1 MQFKTGLIFG
11 LVFGVLFGAVGAA
24 HAADVKPVT
33 PTEYR
38 DAQFISCM
46 AGVSEASV
54 VKNPDKVVGS
64 CLAKAEKKTT
74 AWQERKVKAEAKRVA
89 KAEAK
94 KAKAKAEAKHAAK
107 VKACMTDTECEATD

>member
-11 LVFGVLFGAVGAA
+11 LIFGALFGVGMAQAA
-24 HAADVKPVT
+24 EVKQVT

-38 DAQFISCM
+38 DAQLLTCM

-54 VKNPDKVVGS
+54 AKNPDAVVAK

-74 AWQERKVKAEAKRVA
+74 AWQKRKVKAEAKRVA

-94 KAKAKAEAKHAAK
+94 KAKAMAKCK
-107 VKACMTDTECEATD
+107 TDTECQAADGKEI

>member
-24 HAADVKPVT
+24 NAADVKPVT

-54 VKNPDKVVGS
+54 VKNPDAVVAK

-74 AWQERKVKAEAKRVA
+74 AWQERKLKAEAKRVA

-94 KAKAKAEAKHAAK
+94 KAKAMAKCK
-107 VKACMTDTECEATD
+107 TDTECEAADGKEI